1 MYKTSYYDDF
11 KCIGSECPNSC
22 CVGWEI
28 DLDINTFQ
36 KYRDLQDNNIYKC
49 ISINQKPTYD
59 KFAKIKKVNDQRCS
73 FLDKDNLCNI
83 QKKYSEKLLS
93 PTCSNFPRRKVDFGS
108 KQLSS
113 CLLSCPEISRI
124 YFEDNEQFKIID
136 NEKKLVDTNLKIIPD
151 EFRNNL
157 YAVSGERIFNF
168 FYKLYN
174 SNDISLEKCLIIT
187 NQIINE
193 FSNKKIKPYKSNE
206 VFEYVKSF
214 FLNNKIEK
222 KIDTELQLEFL
233 KKFFRCF
240 QKKKINNKLSQL
252 INKLYTDCFLNTD
265 IKKIRLLF
273 EKNKLHNFNK
283 FLLKHPN
290 IFKKFFIH
298 EFFGKTQL
306 LTNEEIDSKDGF
318 YLIFFIAL
326 VSKLILILKTLPKDQ
341 IVVKDF
347 IEVISLISRYYGGKD
362 NLDKEEKELVY
373 KDNKTFENLFY
384 LFFG

>member
-36 KYRDLQDNNIYKC
+36 KYIDLQDNNIYKC

-174 SNDISLEKCLIIT
+174 SNDISLEKCLMIT

-193 FSNKKIKPYKSNE
+193 FSNKKIKPYKGNE

-265 IKKIRLLF
+265 IKKIKLLY

-306 LTNEEIDSKDGF
+306 LTNEDIDSKDGF

-326 VSKLILILKTLPKDQ
+326 VSKLILILKTLRKDQ

-373 KDNKTFENLFY
+373 KDNKTFKNLFY